1 MNKASSAS
9 TNALRGRAWAGA
21 GPPQCA
27 GHQGNGCC
35 SPRRT
40 DRSCGRSAD
49 FAGGRTLLRIPL
61 QTGVARLGLSF
72 TRVKCSEASIFSS
85 LAQGISKQI
94 KVMEDAGQGRAV
106 FPAFRARQAARA
118 DLLPL
123 SFN

>member
-1 MNKASSAS
+1 M
-9 TNALRGRAWAGA
+9 
-21 GPPQCA
+21 
-27 GHQGNGCC
+27 
-35 SPRRT
+35 
-40 DRSCGRSAD
+40 
-49 FAGGRTLLRIPL
+49 

-72 TRVKCSEASIFSS
+72 TLVKCSEASIFSSS

-94 KVMEDAGQGRAV
+94 KVMEDAGQGRAA